1 MKTESKEQAIRKLD
15 AQKVIEN
22 AFLSVWEVTGVG
34 KQHIMT
40 KGKKRDDKVYPSFCV
55 TKLLREYLPESHNKL
70 RLIGKELNVK
80 EHASIIHR
88 CRVVDGEIEVSRGLK
103 NKTPLADM
111 YIKCRFNFLERF
123 NLVEDMELKREYLNM
138 KIDELQKEL
147 DEINQIL
154 S

>member
-1 MKTESKEQAIRKLD
+1 
-15 AQKVIEN
+15 
-22 AFLSVWEVTGVG
+22 
-34 KQHIMT
+34 
-40 KGKKRDDKVYPSFCV
+40 
-55 TKLLREYLPESHNKL
+55 
-70 RLIGKELNVK
+70 
-80 EHASIIHR
+80 
-88 CRVVDGEIEVSRGLK
+88 
-103 NKTPLADM
+103 M